1 MPEEDYEKF
10 IKKYLGPLGVDVT
23 NNGANNPYG
32 KLKSESKGL
41 LDRLE
46 DKVRSR
52 RNLLGDS
59 LPGRT
64 KNRIRLSEDDL
75 KLVLQQGTVM
85 VQTFYN
91 QKVFPRMTENE
102 IKSFWANKHLAKSDW
117 LALTSYLY
125 KDMFSP
131 EIMIP
136 LQDVD
141 LTFALKVIF
150 LEKL

>member
-1 MPEEDYEKF
+1 M
-10 IKKYLGPLGVDVT
+10 T

-41 LDRLE
+41 ISTLD
-46 DKVRSR
+46 DKVRRR

-75 KLVLQQGTVM
+75 KVVLQQGTVM
-85 VQTFYN
+85 VQTFYT
-91 QKVFPRMTENE
+91 QQVFPRMTENE
-102 IKSFWANKHLAKSDW
+102 IRTFWANKHLPKSDW
-117 LALTSYLY
+117 LALTSHLY

-141 LTFALKVIF
+141 LTFALKVLFIKNVSD
-150 LEKL
+150 LN